1 MTNEHHFGRT
11 VTRLRQD
18 MGINQAELSRLVGT
32 TKTAIRQYEE
42 RETADK
48 CQFQHLNRLAEVFG
62 VSIDYLGS
70 GENPPK
76 KIEPKQLAKAMK
88 YVEAHY
94 ASLRDVELRAKLV
107 AFCMLLIRQGH
118 DLNGQKAVVSAFAAA
133 FSSNLN
139 SVESK

>member
-1 MTNEHHFGRT
+1 MTEQHHFGRT
-11 VTRLRQD
+11 VTRLRQE

-70 GENPPK
+70 GENRPE
-76 KIEPKQLAKAMK
+76 KIEPKHLAKAMK
-88 YVEAHY
+88 YIETHY
-94 ASLRDVELRAKLV
+94 SSLKDVEVRAQLV
-107 AFCMLLIRQGH
+107 AFCMILMRQGQ
-118 DLNGQKAVVSAFAAA
+118 DLNSHKAAISAFAAA
-133 FSSNLN
+133 FN
-139 SVESK
+139 K